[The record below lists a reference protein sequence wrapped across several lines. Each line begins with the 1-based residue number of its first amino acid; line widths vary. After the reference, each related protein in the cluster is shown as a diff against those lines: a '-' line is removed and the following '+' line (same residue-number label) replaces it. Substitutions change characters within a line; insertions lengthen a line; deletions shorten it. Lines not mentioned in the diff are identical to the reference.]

1 MRAQLIFIGVRLA
14 AAGSVVLAVT
24 LLVFMLLHVIPG
36 DPVDVMLG
44 EYAAVADREA
54 LRARL
59 GLDLSLAQQWWTF
72 ASGVARLD
80 LGVSMVSGHPVVDT
94 VLTHFRMTAV
104 LAIAALF
111 VALAFGVPLGVL
123 AALRPGS
130 RWDHLS
136 MIVAVVAMSVPNFVL
151 GPLLILLFSVA
162 LGWLPVGGAD
172 SPDALILPAL
182 TLGLSMAA
190 LLARMTRATMLDV
203 LEQPYITAARAR
215 GLSEQRVI
223 TVHALGNA
231 ALPLVTVMGLQLGAL
246 LGGAVITEVVFGWPG
261 VGQLLVESIQR
272 RDYPVAQ
279 ACVLVISFAYVA
291 LNTLTDMFYT
301 RIDPRVVEG
310 P

>member
-1 MRAQLIFIGVRLA
+1 
-14 AAGSVVLAVT
+14 
-24 LLVFMLLHVIPG
+24 
-36 DPVDVMLG
+36 
-44 EYAAVADREA
+44 
-54 LRARL
+54 
-59 GLDLSLAQQWWTF
+59 
-72 ASGVARLD
+72 
-80 LGVSMVSGHPVVDT
+80 
-94 VLTHFRMTAV
+94 
-104 LAIAALF
+104 
-111 VALAFGVPLGVL
+111 
-123 AALRPGS
+123 
-130 RWDHLS
+130 
-136 MIVAVVAMSVPNFVL
+136 
-151 GPLLILLFSVA
+151 
-162 LGWLPVGGAD
+162 
-172 SPDALILPAL
+172 
-182 TLGLSMAA
+182 MAA

-223 TVHALGNA
+223 TVHVLGNA